1 MNKEM
6 EEYMYILKNAW
17 ISITRNKGRN
27 ILMGIIILV
36 IACATTISLA
46 IISAS
51 NKLVSSYQEKYDI
64 TATIGM
70 NRESMMKNFDPSNEQ
85 SKVLMMQ

>member
-1 MNKEM
+1 
-6 EEYMYILKNAW
+6 
-17 ISITRNKGRN
+17 
-27 ILMGIIILV
+27 MGIIILV

-70 NRESMMKNFDPSNEQ
+70 NRESMMKNFDPSNE
-85 SKVLMMQ
+85 

>member
-1 MNKEM
+1 
-6 EEYMYILKNAW
+6 MYILKNAW

-36 IACATTISLA
+36 IACATTISLT

-70 NRESMMKNFDPSNEQ
+70 NRESMMKNFVPSNE
-85 SKVLMMQ
+85 